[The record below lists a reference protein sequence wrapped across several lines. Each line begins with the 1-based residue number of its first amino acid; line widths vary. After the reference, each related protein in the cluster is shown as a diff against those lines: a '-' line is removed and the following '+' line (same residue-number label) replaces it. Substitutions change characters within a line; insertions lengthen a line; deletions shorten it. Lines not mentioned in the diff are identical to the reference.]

1 MGELTLVIN
10 DTKTGKSYAKKAD
23 LDIFTGMKV
32 GSELDGNLIGLEGY
46 KFLIS
51 GGSDDAGFP
60 MRKDIDGS
68 RKKKILAGKTIGVK
82 KLNGARRIKKLVAGN
97 LVYERTSQ
105 LNLKIIKVGKA
116 SLEEQTEE
124 KTE

>member
-1 MGELTLVIN
+1 
-10 DTKTGKSYAKKAD
+10 
-23 LDIFTGMKV
+23 V